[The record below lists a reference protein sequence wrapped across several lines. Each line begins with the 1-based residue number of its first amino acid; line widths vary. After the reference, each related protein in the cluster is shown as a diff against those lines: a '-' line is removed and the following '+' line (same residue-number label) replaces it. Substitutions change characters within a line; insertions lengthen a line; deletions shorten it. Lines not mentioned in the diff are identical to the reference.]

1 MLVLEDLSMSQ
12 SRIVSVVIVL
22 AAALLFVPLLTAQA
36 VISAGSTD
44 TSVDQIFTLP
54 VSIADASDVY
64 AFQFD
69 LAFDP
74 SILQLLSISEGSFL
88 PSAGSTFF
96 IPGDIDNIGGD
107 AISNA
112 DTLVGD
118 IPGATGDGDLVDF
131 MFQAINPGISSL
143 SLSNGLLFDSS
154 FNDIPFTT
162 RDGSESSAELVKV
175 ARSNVGLATQAL
187 SDTRD
192 RFAAGVDDN
201 LPVVQAQATLAG
213 AQSRLIATE
222 FQLNQAKLSLARN
235 TGVVETQYK
244 QYLGR

>member
-12 SRIVSVVIVL
+12 SRIVSVVAVL

-44 TSVDQIFTLP
+44 VLVDQIFNLP

-74 SILQLLSISEGSFL
+74 TILQLLSISEGSFL

-96 IPGDIDNIGGD
+96 IPGAIDNIGGN

-118 IPGATGDGDLVDF
+118 IPGASGDGDLVDF
-131 MFQAINPGISSL
+131 TFQAISPGASPL
-143 SLSNGLLFDSS
+143 ALSNGILLDSG
-154 FNDIPFTT
+154 FNFIPFTT
-162 RDGSESSAELVKV
+162 MDGSVTVSSATPEPAGLSWIGCLAVTGMLLAKRGRRAGRRAVKIS
-175 ARSNVGLATQAL
+175 RS
-187 SDTRD
+187 
-192 RFAAGVDDN
+192 
-201 LPVVQAQATLAG
+201 PP
-213 AQSRLIATE
+213 E
-222 FQLNQAKLSLARN
+222 
-235 TGVVETQYK
+235 
-244 QYLGR
+244 

>member
-1 MLVLEDLSMSQ
+1 MSQ
-12 SRIVSVVIVL
+12 SRIVSVVAVL

-74 SILQLLSISEGSFL
+74 SILQLLSISEESFL

-96 IPGDIDNIGGD
+96 IPGDIDNIGGN

-118 IPGATGDGDLVDF
+118 IPGASGDGDLVDF
-131 MFQAINPGISSL
+131 TFQAIDTGTSSL
-143 SLSNGLLFDSS
+143 ALSNGLLFDSN

-162 RDGSESSAELVKV
+162 VDGSVTVTASPTPEPAGLSWIGCLAVTGMLLAKSRRRAGRRAVKIS
-175 ARSNVGLATQAL
+175 RS
-187 SDTRD
+187 
-192 RFAAGVDDN
+192 
-201 LPVVQAQATLAG
+201 PP
-213 AQSRLIATE
+213 E
-222 FQLNQAKLSLARN
+222 
-235 TGVVETQYK
+235 
-244 QYLGR
+244 

>member
-1 MLVLEDLSMSQ
+1 MLVLEDSSMSQ
-12 SRIVSVVIVL
+12 SRIVSVVAVL
-22 AAALLFVPLLTAQA
+22 AAALLSVPLLTAQA

-54 VSIADASDVY
+54 VNIADVSDLY

-88 PSAGSTFF
+88 PSAGSTIF
-96 IPGDIDNIGGD
+96 IPGDIDNIGGN

-118 IPGATGDGDLVDF
+118 IPGASGDGDLVDF
-131 MFQAINPGISSL
+131 TFQAISPGASPL
-143 SLSNGLLFDSS
+143 ALSNGILLDSG

-162 RDGSESSAELVKV
+162 ADGSVTVNGSTVPEPTGLSWIGCLAITGMLLAKRRRRAGRSA
-175 ARSNVGLATQAL
+175 
-187 SDTRD
+187 
-192 RFAAGVDDN
+192 
-201 LPVVQAQATLAG
+201 
-213 AQSRLIATE
+213 
-222 FQLNQAKLSLARN
+222 
-235 TGVVETQYK
+235 
-244 QYLGR
+244 

>member
-1 MLVLEDLSMSQ
+1 
-12 SRIVSVVIVL
+12 
-22 AAALLFVPLLTAQA
+22 

-54 VSIADASDVY
+54 VSIADASDLY

-88 PSAGSTFF
+88 PSAGSTIF
-96 IPGDIDNIGGD
+96 IPGDIDNIGGN

-118 IPGATGDGDLVDF
+118 IPGASGDGDLVDF
-131 MFQAINPGISSL
+131 TFQAIGPGATSL
-143 SLSNGLLFDSS
+143 ALSNGLLFDSN

-162 RDGSESSAELVKV
+162 ADGSVTVSGSPVPEPAGLSWIGCLAVTGMLLAKRWRRAGRRAVKIS
-175 ARSNVGLATQAL
+175 RSPPECT
-187 SDTRD
+187 
-192 RFAAGVDDN
+192 
-201 LPVVQAQATLAG
+201 
-213 AQSRLIATE
+213 
-222 FQLNQAKLSLARN
+222 
-235 TGVVETQYK
+235 
-244 QYLGR
+244 

>member
-1 MLVLEDLSMSQ
+1 MLVLEDSSMSQ
-12 SRIVSVVIVL
+12 SRILSVVAVL
-22 AAALLFVPLLTAQA
+22 AAALLSVPLLTAQA

-44 TSVDQIFTLP
+44 TSVDQILTLP

-96 IPGDIDNIGGD
+96 IPGDIDNIGGN

-118 IPGATGDGDLVDF
+118 IPGASGDGDLVDF
-131 MFQAINPGISSL
+131 TFQAIGPGATSL
-143 SLSNGLLFDSS
+143 ALSNGILLDSG
-154 FNDIPFTT
+154 FNFIPFTT
-162 RDGSESSAELVKV
+162 MDGSVSSATPEP
-175 ARSNVGLATQAL
+175 AGL
-187 SDTRD
+187 SWI
-192 RFAAGVDDN
+192 GC
-201 LPVVQAQATLAG
+201 LA
-213 AQSRLIATE
+213 I
-222 FQLNQAKLSLARN
+222 
-235 TGVVETQYK
+235 
-244 QYLGR
+244 

>member
-12 SRIVSVVIVL
+12 SRIVSVVVVL

-96 IPGDIDNIGGD
+96 IPGD
-107 AISNA
+107 
-112 DTLVGD
+112 TLVGD
-118 IPGATGDGDLVDF
+118 IPGASGDGDLVDF
-131 MFQAINPGISSL
+131 TFQAIGPGATSL
-143 SLSNGLLFDSS
+143 ALSNGILLDSG
-154 FNDIPFTT
+154 FNFIPFTT
-162 RDGSESSAELVKV
+162 MDGSVTVSSATPEPAGLSWIGCLAVTGMLLAKRWRRAGRRAVKIS
-175 ARSNVGLATQAL
+175 RS
-187 SDTRD
+187 
-192 RFAAGVDDN
+192 
-201 LPVVQAQATLAG
+201 PP
-213 AQSRLIATE
+213 E
-222 FQLNQAKLSLARN
+222 
-235 TGVVETQYK
+235 
-244 QYLGR
+244 

>member
-1 MLVLEDLSMSQ
+1 MLVLEDSSMSQ
-12 SRIVSVVIVL
+12 SRILSVVAVL
-22 AAALLFVPLLTAQA
+22 AAALLSVPLLTAQA

-74 SILQLLSISEGSFL
+74 TILQLLSISEGSFL
-88 PSAGSTFF
+88 PSAGSTIF
-96 IPGDIDNIGGD
+96 IPGTIDNIGGN

-118 IPGATGDGDLVDF
+118 IPGVSGDGDLVDF
-131 MFQAINPGISSL
+131 TFQAISPGATSL
-143 SLSNGLLFDSS
+143 ALSNGLLFDSN

-162 RDGSESSAELVKV
+162 VDGSVTVTSAPVPEPAGLSWIGWPAFTRMAFGKAGGR
-175 ARSNVGLATQAL
+175 AR
-187 SDTRD
+187 
-192 RFAAGVDDN
+192 
-201 LPVVQAQATLAG
+201 
-213 AQSRLIATE
+213 
-222 FQLNQAKLSLARN
+222 
-235 TGVVETQYK
+235 
-244 QYLGR
+244 

>member
-1 MLVLEDLSMSQ
+1 MSQ

-36 VISAGSTD
+36 VITAGSTD
-44 TSVDQIFTLP
+44 VSVDLIFTVP
-54 VSIADASDVY
+54 VNIADVSDLY

-74 SILQLLSISEGSFL
+74 TSLQLLSISEGSFL

-118 IPGATGDGDLVDF
+118 I
-131 MFQAINPGISSL
+131 
-143 SLSNGLLFDSS
+143 
-154 FNDIPFTT
+154 
-162 RDGSESSAELVKV
+162 
-175 ARSNVGLATQAL
+175 
-187 SDTRD
+187 
-192 RFAAGVDDN
+192 
-201 LPVVQAQATLAG
+201 AG
-213 AQSRLIATE
+213 ASEASAML
-222 FQLNQAKLSLARN
+222 
-235 TGVVETQYK
+235 TGKV
-244 QYLGR
+244 

>member
-12 SRIVSVVIVL
+12 SRIVSVVAVL

-44 TSVDQIFTLP
+44 VLVDQIFNLP

-74 SILQLLSISEGSFL
+74 TILQLLSISEGSFL

-96 IPGDIDNIGGD
+96 IPGAIDNIGGN

-118 IPGATGDGDLVDF
+118 ISGASGDGDLVDF
-131 MFQAINPGISSL
+131 TLDRKSTRLNSSHRCISY
-143 SLSNGLLFDSS
+143 
-154 FNDIPFTT
+154 
-162 RDGSESSAELVKV
+162 A
-175 ARSNVGLATQAL
+175 
-187 SDTRD
+187 
-192 RFAAGVDDN
+192 
-201 LPVVQAQATLAG
+201 
-213 AQSRLIATE
+213 
-222 FQLNQAKLSLARN
+222 
-235 TGVVETQYK
+235 
-244 QYLGR
+244 

>member
-12 SRIVSVVIVL
+12 SRIVSVVAVL

-44 TSVDQIFTLP
+44 VLVDQIFNLP

-74 SILQLLSISEGSFL
+74 TILQLLSISEGSFL

-96 IPGDIDNIGGD
+96 IPGAIDNIGGN

-118 IPGATGDGDLVDF
+118 ISGASGDGDLVDF
-131 MFQAINPGISSL
+131 TFQAISPGASPL
-143 SLSNGLLFDSS
+143 ALSNGILLDSG
-154 FNDIPFTT
+154 FNDIPVTLP
-162 RDGSESSAELVKV
+162 SAVVNGMSLNPEPAGLSWIGCLAVTGMLLAKRWRRAGRRAVKIS
-175 ARSNVGLATQAL
+175 RS
-187 SDTRD
+187 
-192 RFAAGVDDN
+192 
-201 LPVVQAQATLAG
+201 PP
-213 AQSRLIATE
+213 E
-222 FQLNQAKLSLARN
+222 
-235 TGVVETQYK
+235 
-244 QYLGR
+244 

>member
-1 MLVLEDLSMSQ
+1 MSQ

-74 SILQLLSISEGSFL
+74 TILQLLSISEGSFL
-88 PSAGSTFF
+88 PSAGSTIF
-96 IPGDIDNIGGD
+96 IPGDIDNIGGN

-162 RDGSESSAELVKV
+162 MDGSVTVSSATPEPAGLSWIGCLAVTGMLLAKRWRRAGRRAVKIS
-175 ARSNVGLATQAL
+175 RS
-187 SDTRD
+187 
-192 RFAAGVDDN
+192 
-201 LPVVQAQATLAG
+201 PP
-213 AQSRLIATE
+213 E
-222 FQLNQAKLSLARN
+222 
-235 TGVVETQYK
+235 
-244 QYLGR
+244 